1 MSPSP
6 ELLAFAPMLVA
17 AVAVAYLV
25 WRYKRDSP
33 GIRRPAPETV
43 YADGPMIHDG
53 SGAAHSPDTGC
64 AADGGGSCGCDG
76 GAGCD

>member
-17 AVAVAYLV
+17 AVAVACLV
-25 WRYKRDSP
+25 WRYKRDP
-33 GIRRPAPETV
+33 RGLRRPASKV
-43 YADGPMIHDG
+43 LYADGSTFHDG
-53 SGAAHSPDTGC
+53 SGGSPTMDTGC
-64 AADGGGSCGCDG
+64 AADAGGSCGCDG